1 LWIGFGIHQAC
12 AGDCTIAKAFW
23 TQTIVAT
30 GIKLPPLHPETRAH
44 DLIEGRAGSE
54 RSQATIIIGMYSLW
68 MQRNRRRHGEQSSP
82 IQAAVQWAIDLA
94 FDLGQVQIQQTSK
107 EVGIAEPRWEKPPSG
122 WVKCNT
128 DGAFYEQQ

>member
-1 LWIGFGIHQAC
+1 M
-12 AGDCTIAKAFW
+12 
-23 TQTIVAT
+23 
-30 GIKLPPLHPETRAH
+30 
-44 DLIEGRAGSE
+44 
-54 RSQATIIIGMYSLW
+54 IIIGMYSLW

-107 EVGIAEPRWEKPPSG
+107 EVGIAEPRWEKPLSG
-122 WVKCNT
+122 WVTCNT